1 MIKIGNYEYSEQVA
15 IELEIEKLINE
26 GLGGGIGVYVH
37 LNGTI
42 GKILIRIYGIKIKEQ
57 LIYNRELL
65 EELGTKGFANMVVLD
80 VTFS

>member
-1 MIKIGNYEYSEQVA
+1 MIKIGNYEYSKQVA
-15 IELEIEKLINE
+15 IETVFEIEKLINE
-26 GLGGGIGVYVH
+26 GLGGGVYVH

-42 GKILIRIYGIKIKEQ
+42 GKILIRIYGIKIKEP